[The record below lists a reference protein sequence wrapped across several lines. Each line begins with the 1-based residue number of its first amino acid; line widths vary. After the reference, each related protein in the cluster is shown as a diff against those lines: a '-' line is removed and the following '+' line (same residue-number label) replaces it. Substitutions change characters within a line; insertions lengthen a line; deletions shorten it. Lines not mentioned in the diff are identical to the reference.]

1 MQCAQTLRQL
11 AGRTALPTPNP
22 TQQQKRKPTWG
33 TVSTGLTGVTP
44 SDAFLLVAPETCSR
58 ALRGVCLGVPVIDVS
73 QLADPSRTLARDD
86 ARTEV
91 ERLGLLGTV
100 RRRGVPERGVKHVPS
115 TDGVEALVGSERT

>member
-1 MQCAQTLRQL
+1 M
-11 AGRTALPTPNP
+11 
-22 TQQQKRKPTWG
+22 
-33 TVSTGLTGVTP
+33 TGVTP